1 MKSKFLKIQIAGSV
15 LLATG
20 LANAATVVDP
30 PLLTYSVISGAAVN
44 IAAQPQLTENPN
56 VGGHL
61 AAQAAVTIG
70 ANTTV
75 NDIYAGAAVTTGD
88 GSKVKQIHA
97 GAAAS
102 VGANAFAQDVN
113 AGAAVTI
120 GANGAVGDIK
130 AGAAITL
137 GAGATYSSLDSS
149 TITHG
154 AGSRPNTTN
163 DNYIDDGYINSP
175 QDMAE
180 TLDYIDLKL
189 KDQTY
194 QYNPMIAELHTDL
207 SGLGIGSYGGETT
220 VHYSAINLQANT
232 TLHIE
237 GKLTVITSEA
247 MTMGAGATIKLGDNA
262 TVTWILGGSLNLG
275 ADSDFNGV
283 AYVRGSVNGATSDVG
298 AGADSC
304 ANIYALGAVSIR
316 SIGQQCDNASITAL
330 LGKYENLSFCGETKN
345 DYHYVTLTKIDHET
359 IKWTNRANVSW
370 TLRTTDDKNTLV
382 VIGSPYAEYAD
393 VAHSTATVTY
403 DLNGVVTSITGPD
416 DEPYGRVSAFSNGAC
431 EDNEGTAQ
439 ESSEGPPPGAENEE
453 VETSDLTNIAP

>member
-1 MKSKFLKIQIAGSV
+1 

-330 LGKYENLSFCGETKN
+330 LGKYENLLYGDIEYN
-345 DYHYVTLTKIDHET
+345 YVTLTKNDDGT
-359 IKWTNRANVSW
+359 IKWSNCVGVSW
-370 TLRTTDDKNTLV
+370 TLRTTDDKNTLDV
-382 VIGSPYAEYAD
+382 GSDSPYHPEFEPE
-393 VAHSTATVTY
+393 HRTATVTH
-403 DLNGVVTSITGPD
+403 DANGVVTSITGPFN
-416 DEPYGRVSAFSNGAC
+416 EPYVRVSAFSNGAC

-453 VETSDLTNIAP
+453 VETSDID